1 MALPLEGIR
10 VLDIASML
18 AGPYGATM
26 LGDMGADVI
35 KIEPPYGDESRA
47 IGPRIENDT
56 GTFVGINR
64 NKRGVVLDLT
74 KPEGRDLY
82 FRLVRT
88 ADIVIDNLRPQAKAK
103 LGLSYEETAR
113 HNPRIICISVSA
125 FGQSGP
131 YGGRPGIDPLAQA
144 LTGFMSVT
152 GERGGRPIKA
162 GPAIADATCANL
174 VAYAAM
180 VGLWTREKQGIG
192 QQIEV
197 CLMDGLI
204 HVQPVQVGQFFFNR
218 YVQPR
223 VGNGSPFYG
232 PYETFRCRDGRE
244 IMIAAFNDKFFHNIC
259 RAIDRKDLTTDP
271 RFTTV
276 DDRVAREEELRAEIQ
291 AEFAAHD
298 AEELMSRLVAADV
311 IAAPVN
317 GYAEAFADP
326 QVVHNQMAVEV
337 EHARVGKTRVG
348 GIPVKLRKTPGS
360 VRRAPPTLGQHSTE
374 VLRELGL
381 SETEIGRLRQAG
393 VTRGGGA

>member
-1 MALPLEGIR
+1 MALPLDGIR

-47 IGPRIENDT
+47 LGPRVGNDS
-56 GTFVGINR
+56 GLYVGINR
-64 NKRGVVLDLT
+64 NKRGLVLDLT
-74 KPEGRDLY
+74 NREGRDLY
-82 FRLVRT
+82 FRLVAT

-103 LGLSYEETAR
+103 LGLSYEETAK

-131 YGGRPGIDPLAQA
+131 YAGRPGIDPLAQA

-152 GERGGRPIKA
+152 GERGGRPLKA

-180 VGLWTREKQGIG
+180 LGLWTRDKQGIG

-197 CLMDGLI
+197 CLVDGLI
-204 HVQPVQVGQFFFNR
+204 HVQPSQVGQFFFNG

-223 VGNGSPFYG
+223 VGNGSPYYG
-232 PYETFRCRDGRE
+232 PYGTFPCRDGRE
-244 IMIAAFNDKFFHNIC
+244 IIVAAFNDKFFHNIC
-259 RAIDRKDLTTDP
+259 RAVDRTDLISDP
-271 RFTTV
+271 RFKTV
-276 DDRVAREEELRAEIQ
+276 DDRLAREGELEAEIQ
-291 AEFAAHD
+291 TEFAKHD
-298 AEELMSRLVAADV
+298 AEEMMRRLVAADV

-317 GYAEAFADP
+317 GYAETFADP
-326 QVVHNQMAVEV
+326 QVRHNQMAVEV
-337 EHARVGKTRVG
+337 EHARVGKTWVG
-348 GIPVKLRKTPGS
+348 GIPVKLKKTPGS
-360 VRRAPPTLGQHSTE
+360 VRRAPPTLGQHSSE
-374 VLRELGL
+374 VLREIGL
-381 SETEIGRLRQAG
+381 SDAEIARLRQAG
-393 VTRGGGA
+393 VTR